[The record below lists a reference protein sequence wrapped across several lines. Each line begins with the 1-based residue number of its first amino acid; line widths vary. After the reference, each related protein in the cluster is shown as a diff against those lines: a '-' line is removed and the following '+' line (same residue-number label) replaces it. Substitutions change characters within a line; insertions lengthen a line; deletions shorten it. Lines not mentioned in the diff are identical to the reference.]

1 MKTLHPAVHGG
12 ILAIRDNQ
20 AHMDAIAGH
29 HIQPID
35 LVREKCGKEVW
46 GSRCAGRMSMCVIGE
61 GGACWGA
68 LAPHSTW

>member
-35 LVREKCGKEVW
+35 LVRGIVESVVEKGVP
-46 GSRCAGRMSMCVIGE
+46 GYVRV
-61 GGACWGA
+61 
-68 LAPHSTW
+68 